1 MPAETVLENRQ
12 PDPAIVQRLTSSFLT
27 AASETSAGHVDLMAA
42 LAALATKTLRR
53 REHLIEQFRRRQIEP
68 RFMTPFPRD

>member
-12 PDPAIVQRLTSSFLT
+12 PDPAIVQRLMESFGT
-27 AASETSAGHVDLMAA
+27 AASETNAAYVDRMAA
-42 LAALATKTLRR
+42 LAALATRTLRR
-53 REHLIEQFRRRQIEP
+53 REHLVEAFRRRQIEP